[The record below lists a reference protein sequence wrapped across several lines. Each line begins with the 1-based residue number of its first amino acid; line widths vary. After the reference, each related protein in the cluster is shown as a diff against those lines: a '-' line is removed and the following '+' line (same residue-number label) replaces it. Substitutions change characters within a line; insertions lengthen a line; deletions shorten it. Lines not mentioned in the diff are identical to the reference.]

1 MDAQACT
8 SRIRLGFLTKY
19 DAAKTAVA
27 AQPSQAFINALQSM
41 ESIQLLERKSALR
54 RHEFFRFWSS
64 EVAGL
69 PVGCWREMQIGNGG
83 KRSDFSGIA
92 IVKLETFEGVRVQFE
107 MDVLGEIT
115 DHILFRE

>member
-1 MDAQACT
+1 ENGSSGPPNPAIHQR
-8 SRIRLGFLTKY
+8 SPINSITKSI
-19 DAAKTAVA
+19 
-27 AQPSQAFINALQSM
+27 QPLKRKNAL
-41 ESIQLLERKSALR
+41 RPY
-54 RHEFFRFWSS
+54 EFFQLRSS

-69 PVGCWREMQIGNGG
+69 PVGRWREMQIGNGG